1 MTGSLGRGNILIV
14 LRPSLAFEFP
24 FKSRNGLWRV
34 GQVRSWFI
42 RVILGRPAG
51 PLDKLVDGALDPSLV
66 QNLFNFPLVLG
77 VFQVR
82 HNHKAIV
89 VFSAAV
95 ILE

>member
-66 QNLFNFPLVLG
+66 QNLL
-77 VFQVR
+77 VR